1 MAVVSS
7 VIVPY
12 ASYLRVY
19 EPLAAFPEPERGHW
33 HALRRARAHSHGPGR
48 TPARAGRLGAH
59 PARPGAGAR
68 ERGRVRGRGRRGGVR
83 LPVADPAARLAGPGG
98 ARGPVPRAGPGRACC
113 PPVVRRQAAADY
125 ERWRERNPDAR
136 PWILTSVWHV
146 PVSWFTVF
154 SDEEREYAPGEGATA
169 PVLRYRTPMV
179 QARRRLAR
187 ALRTL
192 RDHIDEGPL
201 TEGLV
206 DVGRWLEEFHPRS
219 LVELDY
225 GGLVHAL
232 PHGSLE
238 ADRSAADV
246 AEGIAA
252 LRAGDDARRGGGV
265 RPLHGAL
272 AGRQGPPDGQLR
284 RPAGPGAFEGPT
296 GVFMRP
302 SVGSSGAFGR
312 PRGLQDVGPDPGLC
326 LKRDGPH
333 LSRPCAQTPPSC
345 QNRTRSPG
353 RIPSAQLWADC
364 SALLCYGGSD
374 DS

>member
-19 EPLAAFPEPERGHW
+19 EPLAAFPEPEREHW
-33 HALRRARAHSHGPGR
+33 VRYAERGRTPGAQDELRRALADLVP
-48 TPARAGRLGAH
+48 TP
-59 PARPGAGAR
+59 
-68 ERGRVRGRGRRGGVR
+68 
-83 LPVADPAARLAGPGG
+83 PVAVPVHESADAFVAEVDGVVCVCPWRTRL
-98 ARGPVPRAGPGRACC
+98 RGWQALEVLVDQFPEPVLDALL
-113 PPVVRRQAAADY
+113 PPVVRQQAEADY

-154 SDEEREYAPGEGATA
+154 SDEEREYAPGEGAEA

-187 ALRTL
+187 ALRTV
-192 RDHIDEGPL
+192 RDRIDEGPL

-225 GGLVHAL
+225 GGLVHVL
-232 PHGSLE
+232 SPDRLK

-252 LRAGDDARRGGGV
+252 LRAGDDAGAEEAYGRFTERWRAVKERRM
-265 RPLHGAL
+265 A
-272 AGRQGPPDGQLR
+272 
-284 RPAGPGAFEGPT
+284 
-296 GVFMRP
+296 
-302 SVGSSGAFGR
+302 
-312 PRGLQDVGPDPGLC
+312 
-326 LKRDGPH
+326 
-333 LSRPCAQTPPSC
+333 
-345 QNRTRSPG
+345 N
-353 RIPSAQLWADC
+353 
-364 SALLCYGGSD
+364 
-374 DS
+374 